1 MKRFSIFLL
10 FLIVGCALNA
20 QDDYR
25 NYVLSR
31 TMLNGTGTSYL
42 DNITYYDGLG
52 RPFQT
57 VQKAVSDSK
66 SLNKN
71 LVTLQEYDAAGREWN
86 SWLPTFAGSSD
97 YLAPA
102 SIKSSAPG
110 NYDNDSRPYSQPVYE
125 ASPLNRLT
133 AQYGPGVA
141 WYNAG
146 RSVKTEYLLNTN
158 ASPLKCIKY
167 GVNST
172 GGLTGNPTTFY
183 TSGELSVVK
192 TTDEDLNV
200 SYSFTDKQ
208 GHTVLTRQMNNS
220 EEHDTYYI
228 YNDKGNLCFVLQ
240 PKYQESADLGKYAFQ
255 YEYDA
260 CGRCTKKK
268 LPGADFVEYTYNAA
282 DQLVFS
288 QDGNQRAQGST
299 LRTNYLY
306 DKFGRLTEQ
315 QGTENIGN
323 HPVFEFQLSNYYDG
337 YGFLETTGFDNIVY
351 SINEND
357 KKYGKG
363 MLTGSSVAVLGS
375 FSQIHTAYYYDA
387 EGRVVKT
394 VQNNLLDGFDVTETV
409 YTFSNQP
416 SVVTHVHTAAGND
429 RLTETY
435 IYSYDHNDR
444 LAKVEHTLNGTKVTL
459 ADYIYDDLGR
469 LEQKNLHGLPLHRQE
484 YKYNVR
490 ALLTSISGNFF
501 GESLYYYTGDN
512 PVKCYNGNISSVKS
526 SFNGPPRDRSY
537 QFRYDGLNRLTD
549 AHFSGHAYDP
559 HFPVGNFAEHVTA
572 YDKNGNI
579 LGLRR
584 YGQTGIDS
592 FGLIDSLTYTL
603 DGNRITRVDDA
614 ATASAYGG
622 SFEFKDGVKQA
633 GEYLYDANGNLT
645 KDLNKGITDIQ
656 YNFLNLPS
664 KVTFSDGS
672 TISCTYAADGTKLRT
687 LHKVGSTTTT
697 TDYCGNVIY
706 ENGIRKY
713 LLTEEGY
720 VSLNDGIYHY
730 FYKDHLGNVRLVI
743 GNPTNSGGKVE
754 ERNDYYPFGG
764 LIADLGSV
772 QPYKYNGKELDTKK
786 GLNWYDYGAREYDA
800 ALGVFTTL
808 DPSSEKYYSTSP
820 YAYCGGNPIN
830 RIDPTGADWYRDEYG
845 NYHWVKAGTNV
856 TEGWTPLSPNSSIE
870 IAPAVI
876 SGNPL
881 VAPDVD
887 AITGAAPRA
896 SLFTEERSSQFE
908 MGNAIDLPIPVGGL
922 VAPAMEGVSLSSGA
936 LILTIPLLL
945 QGDESPAYVK
955 EATDSKK
962 NEKHGDSG
970 RAMEKAKKKMGE
982 LENKLQNE
990 NLSRRD
996 RNRMKNKKR
1005 HIREDGEFKNK
1016 GEEHSHGN
1024 TKR

>member
-1 MKRFSIFLL
+1 MTLEGQKAIAYIAHGVEFNAEKD
-10 FLIVGCALNA
+10 AL
-20 QDDYR
+20 D
-25 NYVLSR
+25 NYVE
-31 TMLNGTGTSYL
+31 
-42 DNITYYDGLG
+42 
-52 RPFQT
+52 
-57 VQKAVSDSK
+57 K
-66 SLNKN
+66 SII
-71 LVTLQEYDAAGREWN
+71 
-86 SWLPTFAGSSD
+86 
-97 YLAPA
+97 
-102 SIKSSAPG
+102 IK
-110 NYDNDSRPYSQPVYE
+110 
-125 ASPLNRLT
+125 
-133 AQYGPGVA
+133 
-141 WYNAG
+141 
-146 RSVKTEYLLNTN
+146 YLLNTN

-167 GVNST
+167 GVSSS
-172 GGLTGNPTTFY
+172 GGLTGNSTTFY
-183 TSGELSVVK
+183 APSELSVVK

-208 GHTVLTRQMNNS
+208 GRTVLTRQMNNS

-260 CGRCTKKK
+260 SGRCTKKK

-288 QDGNQRAQGST
+288 QDGNQRALGNT
-299 LRTNYLY
+299 RRTNYQY

-315 QGTENIGN
+315 QETENIGN

-337 YGFLETTGFDNIVY
+337 YGFLGTTGFDNIVY
-351 SINEND
+351 NINEDD

-363 MLTGSSVAVLGS
+363 MLTGSSVAVIGS
-375 FSQIHTAYYYDA
+375 FSQIHTAYYYDV

-394 VQNNLLDGFDVTETV
+394 VQNNLLGGFDVTETT
-409 YTFSNQP
+409 YTFSGQS
-416 SVVTHVHTAAGND
+416 SVVTHVHTAASND

-435 IYSYDHNDR
+435 TYSYDHNDR

-469 LEQKNLHGLPLHRQE
+469 LKQKNMHGLSLHRQE

-490 ALLTSISGNFF
+490 NFLTNISGNFF

-549 AHFSGHAYDP
+549 AYFSGYAHDP
-559 HFPVGNFAEHVTA
+559 NFPAGNFAEHVTA

-584 YGQTGIDS
+584 YGQTGASS

-622 SFEFKDGVKQA
+622 GFEFKDGVKQA
-633 GEYLYDANGNLT
+633 GEYVYDANGNLT
-645 KDLNKGITDIQ
+645 KDLNKGITGIQ
-656 YNFLNLPS
+656 YNYLNLPS

-672 TISCTYAADGTKLRT
+672 TIAYTYAADGMKLRT

-706 ENGIRKY
+706 ENGVRKY

-786 GLNWYDYGAREYDA
+786 ELNWYDYGARQYDA
-800 ALGVFTTL
+800 AVGRFTTV
-808 DPSSEKYYSTSP
+808 DSSSEKYYSTSP
-820 YAYCGGNPIN
+820 YVYCGGDPIN

-845 NYHWVKAGTNV
+845 NYHWVEGGSYV
-856 TEGWTPLSPNSSIE
+856 TEGWTSVSPNLSIE
-870 IAPAVI
+870 IGGNRITSTQNILEIDPVTT

-881 VAPDVD
+881 TTAGVD
-887 AITGAAPRA
+887 AITAAAPRA
-896 SLFTEERSSQFE
+896 SLFTEERIMQFQ
-908 MGNAIDLPIPVGGL
+908 MSNAIDLPIPIGGL
-922 VAPAMEGVSLSSGA
+922 VVPAMEGVSLSSGA
-936 LILTIPLLL
+936 LILTIPILL

-962 NEKHGDSG
+962 NEKHGDGG
-970 RAMEKAKKKMGE
+970 RSLEKDKKKIGE
-982 LENKLQNE
+982 LEEKLSNAG
-990 NLSRRD
+990 
-996 RNRMKNKKR
+996 NKKKAQQIKKKIQNVR
-1005 HIREDGEFKNK
+1005 KTGELRRK
-1016 GEEHSHGN
+1016 GVEHHN
-1024 TKR
+1024 